1 MHPHTHARVHPHKTI
16 IRQLFLHLRIQ
27 IQRSWPVKLQQTLS
41 MRQISDDTP
50 AHHVWLQRDQWFIWL
65 RWSTHRG
72 SEPSTNTPRLVTKRP
87 VVHLTQMEHSLWIWT
102 LNQCTT
108 SGYKETSGS
117 FDSDGALTVDLKPQ
131 PMHHVWLQRDQWFI
145 WLRWST
151 QWGPE
156 PSFGP
161 CPWRQQSRL
170 KYQTL
175 SQVALVF
182 IMSKT

>member
-1 MHPHTHARVHPHKTI
+1 MHTHTHTRARVHPHKTI

-72 SEPSTNTPRLVTKRP
+72 SEPSTNAPRLVTKRP
-87 VVHLTQMEHSLWIWT
+87 VVHLTQMEHSPRIWT
-102 LNQCTT
+102 LNQCTM

-117 FDSDGALTVDLKPQ
+117 FDTDGALTVDLN
-131 PMHHVWLQRDQWFI
+131 HHSDPVLEGSNQDSSTKRSLKWLLYSSCQKHNHV
-145 WLRWST
+145 
-151 QWGPE
+151 
-156 PSFGP
+156 P
-161 CPWRQQSRL
+161 C
-170 KYQTL
+170 KY
-175 SQVALVF
+175 SA
-182 IMSKT
+182 